1 MSVVLGRQLGRD
13 ELVCHHDDDPG
24 NNWPDNLYLGDHFS
38 NAADSLRNGR
48 QARGGDRLPWT
59 MIKDVQVREIR
70 SALARGERVGALTK
84 GYGVRKSTISRIK
97 HGVRRQSS

>member
-1 MSVVLGRQLGRD
+1 MMMTRVTTGRITFTWVITSAMRLTACGMVVKRG
-13 ELVCHHDDDPG
+13 
-24 NNWPDNLYLGDHFS
+24 
-38 NAADSLRNGR
+38 
-48 QARGGDRLPWT
+48 GGDRLPWT